1 MFRKI
6 KKFAMS
12 RTGQRVIAW
21 LAPVVIGW
29 ITSRLSSNK
38 STKKNK

>member
-12 RTGQRVIAW
+12 RTGQRVIIW
-21 LAPVVIGW
+21 LAPIVIGW
-29 ITSRLSSNK
+29 ITSRFSRQQSDK
-38 STKKNK
+38 RGK